1 MAQEAVKPS
10 PEAVELLH
18 PFYLDTDMSMT
29 FSAALAGGVALE
41 REEIERDDETSQA
54 IRNIRGNLRLFGA
67 LGAGASRELTESEG
81 AATESRLVRHHT
93 EASIFIA
100 LYDELRRSGR
110 VVEDLDLSTLR
121 PAQIVSLE
129 LGPAVAPLRRV
140 VDQIVR
146 LLDVALPFAGIGA
159 DSQAEPDSQ
168 GLSRQQR
175 RQQAREAAK
184 RSMADGG
191 GDEPDEAELR
201 KIRALFVALQD
212 DLDRSGMM
220 DVVVHRED
228 APSVVLTLDK
238 RLASDQALELLHT
251 SRFTVIGKV
260 TRIWPNEDDFVNLY
274 RRSVMSLVPALAQT
288 VTWGMFSLLAGLAT
302 SLDVSKA
309 EEAAREA
316 AGLEAE
322 ADGGAGPADD
332 EAKKTD
338 DQAEIMLGD
347 DVVALNPGVS
357 GPAVQI
363 LPLAICA

>member
-1 MAQEAVKPS
+1 MVEEAETVS

-67 LGAGASRELTESEG
+67 LGAGVSREVTESEG

-110 VVEDLDLSTLR
+110 VADDLDLSTLR
-121 PAQIVSLE
+121 AAQIVSLE

-146 LLDVALPFAGIGA
+146 LLDVALPFVGLGA
-159 DSQAEPDSQ
+159 DEEAAPDSP

-175 RQQAREAAK
+175 RQQAREAVK
-184 RSMADGG
+184 KSMAAQGD
-191 GDEPDEAELR
+191 DEPDDAELR

-220 DVVVHRED
+220 DVVVHRDD

-288 VTWGMFSLLAGLAT
+288 VTWGMFSLLAGLAS
-302 SLDVSKA
+302 SLDVSEA
-309 EEAAREA
+309 EEAARQA
-316 AGLEAE
+316 AGLEA
-322 ADGGAGPADD
+322 DTDD
-332 EAKKTD
+332 ESEPTDAEGKTD

-347 DVVALNPGVS
+347 DIVALNPGVS